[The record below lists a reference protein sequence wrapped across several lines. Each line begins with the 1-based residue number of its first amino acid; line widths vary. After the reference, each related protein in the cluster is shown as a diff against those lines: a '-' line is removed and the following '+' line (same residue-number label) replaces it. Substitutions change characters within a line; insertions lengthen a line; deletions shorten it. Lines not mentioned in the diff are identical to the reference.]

1 TRLDTPPFSNR
12 HHPFSAIARARTI
25 PWLRHLRPVEPRCR
39 CVQTRSRNGRRSLFR
54 RTAQS
59 KVLYQRKLP
68 DGDWYVFRSS
78 HRNLA
83 DEFMKLKHGDY
94 VSWKHKRIKAR
105 EQPCRPRQVAG

>member
-1 TRLDTPPFSNR
+1 MDGALCSVELLK
-12 HHPFSAIARARTI
+12 AR
-25 PWLRHLRPVEPRCR
+25 C
-39 CVQTRSRNGRRSLFR
+39 
-54 RTAQS
+54 
-59 KVLYQRKLP
+59 
-68 DGDWYVFRSS
+68 VFRSS